1 MSTKKTNTKIKEVMK
16 KQADAKDTVKKLEEL
31 ANKSMP
37 SSKPVKE
44 KKRIYKSKK
53 YQSVKDCAV
62 DYIKNKENKEKSN
75 KELAEMVSKEM
86 GTMTT
91 PACIAWYKNAL
102 KNKKI
107 K

>member
-16 KQADAKDTVKKLEEL
+16 KQAEAKDTVKKLEEL
-31 ANKSMP
+31 AGKSMS

-44 KKRIYKSKK
+44 KKRVYKSKK

-62 DYIKNKENKEKSN
+62 DFIKNNKDKSN
-75 KELAEMVSKEM
+75 KELSEMVSKEM
-86 GTMTT
+86 GTNTT
-91 PACIAWYKNAL
+91 PACISWYKNHL
-102 KNKKI
+102 KTKKI